1 MKTLIQSLALV
12 GGLVAATLPTLAN
25 DPAEAAAPA
34 EPSLAIAASHVLVE
48 GGVVMDDG
56 MVLVGEGRILAVGK
70 TADLEGNLPDGV
82 HVVRHEGWLSAG
94 LVAANSTLG
103 LRATGDSTGPF
114 MSGLRLMH
122 AFDGDAKALEHA
134 RALGL
139 TSAGVEASR
148 SNVIGGVGGVIK
160 TDGTVLKKGSNL
172 TLCMTQP
179 AVQTNRFPTTPGT
192 AMSAVRKRF
201 EEAAESSALAKAK
214 AGQLVTSIAV
224 NNLADMD
231 RALYLAEELGL
242 RAVIRGGAEH
252 DEFAK
257 ELAEQGVGVALAPL
271 GLSTNARAYNSL
283 KGLAEAGVPFA
294 FGIADGGNAASLRES
309 AALAITG
316 GVDRATAWNSITAT
330 AAKLI
335 GAGDRVGR
343 VATGL
348 DADLVLWT
356 GDPLLIS
363 TSPVAVY
370 VGGAKSQGDSH

>member
-1 MKTLIQSLALV
+1 MKTLIQSLALA
-12 GGLVAATLPTLAN
+12 GGLAAATLPTFAN
-25 DPAEAAAPA
+25 DPAETAAPA

-103 LRATGDSTGPF
+103 LRATDDSTGPF
-114 MSGLRLMH
+114 MSELHLMH
-122 AFDGDAKALEHA
+122 AFDDDSKALEHA

-139 TSAGVEASR
+139 TSAGVGAGR
-148 SNVIGGVGGVIK
+148 SNVIGGVGGVVK
-160 TDGTVLKKGSNL
+160 TDGTVLKKSANL
-172 TLCMTQP
+172 SLCMTQP
-179 AVQTNRFPTTPGT
+179 AVRTNRFPTTPGT

-201 EEAAESSALAKAK
+201 EEAGESSALAKAK

-224 NNLADMD
+224 NNLADID
-231 RALYLAEELGL
+231 RALYLTEELGL
-242 RAVIRGGAEH
+242 RTVIRGGVDHA
-252 DEFAK
+252 EFAK
-257 ELAEQGVGVALAPL
+257 ELAELGAGVALSPL
-271 GLSTNARAYNSL
+271 GLSTNARAYGSL
-283 KGLAEAGVPFA
+283 EALTKAGVPYA

-309 AALAITG
+309 AALAVSG

-356 GDPLLIS
+356 GDPLLIAS
-363 TSPVAVY
+363 SPAAVY